1 MRPWACRAWD
11 NGWLSA
17 FPRPSGRGSIAA
29 FAGCSVG
36 FRGVV
41 LPPAIRPGLH
51 CGVLERLQST
61 RYSTTSP
68 GHQAGAPLRRPDR
81 ERRRRWRDLLPP
93 AIRPGLHC
101 GDWLRPAPP
110 QCDQDFPRPSGRGS
124 IAATPP
130 AGRST
135 SSGPLLPPAI
145 RPGLHCG
152 AVRSWRRGAVL
163 RDLPPAIRPGLHCGY
178 ERNLDIGGK
187 LVDFPRPSGRGSIAA
202 SAAVRSSISAC
213 IFPRPSGRG
222 SIAAHTAALP
232 STEAGRPSPGHQ
244 AGAPLR
250 LAGLERLHVQGE
262 PLPPAIRPGLHCG
275 GGMNE
280 TTETQW
286 ASSPGHQAGAPLR
299 HAATRR

>member
-1 MRPWACRAWD
+1 MARSPSPGHQAGAPLRRLAAPGPTTVRP
-11 NGWLSA
+11 G
-17 FPRPSGRGSIAA
+17 
-29 FAGCSVG
+29 
-36 FRGVV
+36 

-51 CGVLERLQST
+51 CGVLDHVRCQIGHLA
-61 RYSTTSP
+61 SP
-68 GHQAGAPLRRPDR
+68 GHQAGAPLRPRH
-81 ERRRRWRDLLPP
+81 
-93 AIRPGLHC
+93 RPGARH
-101 GDWLRPAPP
+101 LRAHFFPRPSGRGSIAALCDRGAVAPCCATFP
-110 QCDQDFPRPSGRGS
+110 RPSGRGSIAAPHRGTRAAALADFPRPSGRGS
-124 IAATPP
+124 IAAPSWRFPP
-130 AGRST
+130 RST
-135 SSGPLLPPAI
+135 
-145 RPGLHCG
+145 RT
-152 AVRSWRRGAVL
+152 
-163 RDLPPAIRPGLHCGY
+163 LPPAIRPGLHCGY